1 MLKKIIPY
9 LSLFLFLLLNP
20 LLNLLTPDDLDT
32 TKYKA
37 LELENASLKEEVE
50 ELSHIYYTNYNYK
63 IAKIQLKNLYNSNT
77 YLLKSDEP
85 ITPKHPVINSHG
97 LIGIT
102 NTDKTLLTLDNLTIS
117 IRVGESKG
125 VFQNNKVLLNTRD
138 IPKINTSIYTS
149 GLTNFPP
156 NIYVGSIKACDSSNS
171 TITCEVE
178 TTLIDTTYVL
188 ILEDYTI

>member
-1 MLKKIIPY
+1 MIKKIIPY
-9 LSLFLFLLLNP
+9 LTLFLFLLLNP
-20 LLNLLTPDDLDT
+20 LLSLLSPNDLDY
-32 TKYKA
+32 TKYEA
-37 LELENASLKEEVE
+37 LSLENASLKEEIK
-50 ELSHIYYTNYNYK
+50 ELSNISYTNYDYK

-117 IRVGESKG
+117 IRVESSTGIFKH
-125 VFQNNKVLLNTRD
+125 QEIILNTKD
-138 IPKINTSIYTS
+138 IPCDDTPIYTS

-156 NIYVGSIKACDSSNS
+156 NLSIGTISSCKLNAS
-171 TITCEVE
+171 QVLCKVN
-178 TTLIDTTYVL
+178 LNPIDTTYAL
-188 ILEDYTI
+188 ILKDYSI